1 MSARQTSVIIDT
13 YNYGRYVEEA
23 IDSVLAQDFP
33 SNEMEILVV
42 DDGSTDDTVERVKKY
57 GTRVQYFQKPN
68 GGQGSAF
75 NFGLAR
81 ASGKIIAFLDG
92 DDYWFPDRLSTV
104 VAEFEKHPEAGMVYH
119 PLREYHVETGQFREA
134 QFAIISGFVP
144 ASLADVARFDGI
156 MTTSSFRREIIDKLL
171 PVPETLR
178 IQADAYL
185 GNLAIF
191 LAPVVGIGRALGVY
205 RLHGKNFYHA
215 GAGCPPAGQAGT
227 CLPRVSRGSPPR
239 EKDPSDAEAER
250 LRRRIETRR
259 EIVKGMT
266 AWLVAHGFD
275 VRRRDIQL
283 ALLRWVILRERD
295 EFQLSPPGRIRY
307 FRHLLKS
314 YRHQS
319 PLMTPKLRAI
329 NGFNAVGGLVLG
341 YKRRHV
347 LDENREKITRR
358 VRAVLGARP

>member
-1 MSARQTSVIIDT
+1 MSEPQVSVIIDT

-33 SNEMEILVV
+33 PDEMEILVV
-42 DDGSTDDTVERVKKY
+42 DDGSTDDTAERVTKY

-81 ASGKIIAFLDG
+81 ARGKIIAFLDG
-92 DDYWFPDRLSTV
+92 DDDWVPDRLSTV

-191 LAPVVGIGRALGVY
+191 LAPVVGIDRALGVY
-205 RLHGKNFYHA
+205 RLHGKNLY
-215 GAGCPPAGQAGT
+215 
-227 CLPRVSRGSPPR
+227 
-239 EKDPSDAEAER
+239 
-250 LRRRIETRR
+250 
-259 EIVKGMT
+259 
-266 AWLVAHGFD
+266 
-275 VRRRDIQL
+275 
-283 ALLRWVILRERD
+283 
-295 EFQLSPPGRIRY
+295 
-307 FRHLLKS
+307 
-314 YRHQS
+314 
-319 PLMTPKLRAI
+319 
-329 NGFNAVGGLVLG
+329 
-341 YKRRHV
+341 
-347 LDENREKITRR
+347 
-358 VRAVLGARP
+358 

>member
-1 MSARQTSVIIDT
+1 MPEPLVSVLIDT

-42 DDGSTDDTVERVKKY
+42 DDGSTDDTAERVKKY
-57 GTRVQYFQKPN
+57 GTRVQYLQKAN

-81 ASGKIIAFLDG
+81 ARGKIIAFLDG
-92 DDYWFPDRLSTV
+92 DDYWFPDRLSSV

-156 MTTSSFRREIIDKLL
+156 MTTSSFRREIIEKLL

-191 LAPVVGIGRALGVY
+191 LAPVVAIDRPLGVY
-205 RLHGKNFYHA
+205 RLHGKNLYY
-215 GAGCPPAGQAGT
+215 
-227 CLPRVSRGSPPR
+227 
-239 EKDPSDAEAER
+239 KDPGDAEAER
-250 LRRRIETRR
+250 LRRRVETRR

-266 AWLVAHGFD
+266 GWLVAHGFD
-275 VRRRDIQL
+275 IRRRDIQV
-283 ALLRWVILRERD
+283 ALLRWIVLQERD
-295 EFQLSPPGRIRY
+295 EFQLSPPGRIRF

-314 YRHQS
+314 YKHQS
-319 PLMTPKLRAI
+319 PLMTPQLRAI
-329 NGFNAVGGLVLG
+329 NCFNAVGALFVG
-341 YKRRHV
+341 YKRFHT
-347 LDENREKITRR
+347 LDENREKITCR
-358 VRAVLGARP
+358 VRALLGARP

>member
-1 MSARQTSVIIDT
+1 MPEPLVSVLIDT

-33 SNEMEILVV
+33 ANEMEILVV
-42 DDGSTDDTVERVKKY
+42 DDGSTDDTAERIKKY
-57 GTRVQYFQKPN
+57 GTRLQYLQKPN

-81 ASGKIIAFLDG
+81 ARGKIIAFLDG
-92 DDYWFPDRLSTV
+92 DDYWFPDRLSSV

-191 LAPVVGIGRALGVY
+191 LAPVVAIDRPLGVY
-205 RLHGKNFYHA
+205 RLHGKNLYY
-215 GAGCPPAGQAGT
+215 
-227 CLPRVSRGSPPR
+227 
-239 EKDPSDAEAER
+239 KDPGDAEAGR
-250 LRRRIETRR
+250 LRRRVETRR

-266 AWLVAHGFD
+266 GWLVAHGYNI
-275 VRRRDIQL
+275 RRRDIQV
-283 ALLRWVILRERD
+283 ALLRWIVLQERD
-295 EFQLSPPGRIRY
+295 EFQLSPPGRIRF

-319 PLMTPKLRAI
+319 PLMTPRLRAI
-329 NGFNAVGGLVLG
+329 NCFNAVGALFVG
-341 YKRRHV
+341 YKRFHT
-347 LDENREKITRR
+347 LDENREKITRWLR
-358 VRAVLGARP
+358 RGNPVAAYFGRKSA

>member
-1 MSARQTSVIIDT
+1 MSSPSVTVLIDT

-42 DDGSTDDTVERVKKY
+42 DDGSTDDTAERVKKY

-81 ASGKIIAFLDG
+81 ARGRIIAFLDG

-134 QFAIISGFVP
+134 QFAVISGFVP
-144 ASLADVARFDGI
+144 ARLKDVARFDGI

-205 RLHGKNFYHA
+205 RLHGKNFYY
-215 GAGCPPAGQAGT
+215 
-227 CLPRVSRGSPPR
+227 
-239 EKDPSDAEAER
+239 KDPSDAEVER

-266 AWLVAHGFD
+266 AWLAAHGFD
-275 VRRRDIQL
+275 LRRRDIQI
-283 ALLRWVILRERD
+283 ALLRWIVLRERD
-295 EFQLSPPGRIRY
+295 EFQLSPPGRIRF

-329 NGFNAVGGLVLG
+329 NGFNAVGGLLLG

-347 LDENREKITRR
+347 LDENREKITRWLR
-358 VRAVLGARP
+358 YENPVASYLRRKNVSG